1 MKKNEQI
8 LFLCQ
13 FFYPEKVSSAVLP
26 FELAQAFV
34 EHGYKV
40 KSLNGFPKEY
50 TDQKV
55 LKKKELVNGV
65 SINRVRYLQ
74 MKRSGFLGRIINY
87 FSFCIAIFFHFLQFR
102 NIDYCITYSNPP
114 LLPFIPAL
122 FSSLF
127 HFKIIYVVYDLYP
140 DVAVKFNAIRKDSM
154 IEKIMNFVNSFVF
167 KRCHKIVVLSSEMK
181 EYFIAHKEGNEDK
194 VCVIPNWYNK
204 LSTSKKV
211 KKKNDK
217 LKIFYG
223 GNMGVLQDMETL
235 KQAMIHFKNDPKVEF
250 IFAGHGI
257 KYDEIKKCINEQ
269 EIKNATMYEF
279 LPKEQYDR
287 LIDDIDVAVV
297 SLEEDVKGLGSPS
310 KVYSYYAAGKPVIAI
325 VPEDTDIVRD
335 IKEYQNGFTI
345 ENGKVKELI
354 KVIKELL
361 CYSMEKMNTL
371 GEFSEQLHN
380 EKYTLKINAEK
391 YLNLLE
397 LLN

>member
-1 MKKNEQI
+1 MKKNKHI

-13 FFYPEKVSSAVLP
+13 FFYPEKVSSAILP
-26 FELAQAFV
+26 FELAQALS
-34 EHGYKV
+34 ESGYTV

-50 TDQKV
+50 TDQNV

-65 SINRVRYLQ
+65 TINRVRYLQ

-87 FSFCIAIFFHFLQFR
+87 FSFCIAIFFHFPQFR

-122 FSSLF
+122 FSRLF

-140 DVAVKFNAIRKDSM
+140 DVAVKFNAIRENSM
-154 IEKIMNFVNSFVF
+154 IEKIMNFVNSYVF

-181 EYFIAHKEGNEDK
+181 EYFIAHKDVNKDK

-204 LSTSKKV
+204 TSTRKKN
-211 KKKNDK
+211 KDKNDK

-235 KQAMIHFKNDPKVEF
+235 TQAMIHFKNDPKVEF

-269 EIKNATMYEF
+269 EIKNAIMYDF
-279 LPKEQYDR
+279 LPKEKYDK

-297 SLEEDVKGLGSPS
+297 SLEGDVKGLGSPS

-325 VPEDTDIVRD
+325 VPEDMDIVRD
-335 IKEYQNGFTI
+335 IKKYQNGFTI
-345 ENGKVKELI
+345 DNGDV
-354 KVIKELL
+354 VGLL
-361 CYSMEKMNTL
+361 EIINTIVNYSLDKL
-371 GEFSEQLHN
+371 GELANNSEKLYQK
-380 EKYTLKINAEK
+380 KYTLEINIKK
-391 YLNLLE
+391 YKNLLE
-397 LLN
+397 G